1 MLFHNLSLTST
12 RFLAPQNA
20 SAEKSVFFDDFY
32 QARAKSYYTYHERT
46 VGEKGEKDNF
56 SETIDEVC

>member
-1 MLFHNLSLTST
+1 M

-20 SAEKSVFFDDFY
+20 STEKSVFFDDFY
-32 QARAKSYYTYHERT
+32 QAWAKSYYTYYERT
-46 VGEKGEKDNF
+46 VDKKGKKDDF